1 MMNIS
6 SRIVPSRRRQSGMS
20 LFPALMFLLVL
31 AVLGISALNS
41 TVMQEKMVSN
51 AKDSNLAFQAAEAAL
66 RDAEADVER
75 NNTFWTPT
83 SFTSTCTGGLCN
95 PPSTWPTPVSL
106 DISKAID
113 WSNGALTRTY
123 GSQTAA
129 PALPDVAAQPQYVIE
144 RIPPPPGL
152 PASPGA
158 SIGMGCGAACP
169 PPSAGFA
176 YRLTVLATGARLETR
191 IVLQSTYIVRNS

>member
-1 MMNIS
+1 MRAPCRPLS
-6 SRIVPSRRRQSGMS
+6 SRRDQSGMS

-31 AVLGISALNS
+31 AVLGVSALNS

-51 AKDSNLAFQAAEAAL
+51 TKDTNLAFQAAEAAL
-66 RDAEADVER
+66 RDAESDVEK
-75 NNTFWTPT
+75 NNNFWTPT
-83 SFTSTCTGGLCN
+83 TFTAACTNGLCM
-95 PPSTWPTPVSL
+95 PPSTWPSPSSL

-113 WSNGALTRTY
+113 WSNTGLTRTY
-123 GSQTAA
+123 GSQTSA
-129 PALPDVAAQPQYVIE
+129 PQLPDVATQPQYVIE

-158 SIGMGCGAACP
+158 SIGMGCGASCP
-169 PPSAGFA
+169 PAAAGFA

-191 IVLQSTYIVRNS
+191 VILQSTYIVRNS

>member
-1 MMNIS
+1 MKTAFRIAS
-6 SRIVPSRRRQSGMS
+6 SRRHQAGMS

-75 NNTFWTPT
+75 NNTFWQPT

-113 WSNGALTRTY
+113 WSNGALTRAY

-129 PALPDVAAQPQYVIE
+129 PALPDVATQPVYVIE

-152 PASPGA
+152 PATPGA

-169 PPSAGFA
+169 PASAGFA

-191 IVLQSTYIVRNS
+191 VVLQSTYIVRNS